1 MASGTIT
8 IVNDTNM
15 ELGYNVGENQ
25 NGNYPSNLVASGV
38 IQAKGTENVP
48 VSGYD
53 LYQVSFYSIAQQ
65 TAQTVF
71 GVEQVSP
78 DSEVAFQV
86 SSSSGVLSGESK

>member
-15 ELGYNVGENQ
+15 ELGYNIGENQ
-25 NGNYPSNLVASGV
+25 NGGYPSNLIASGV
-38 IQAKGTENVP
+38 IEANGTENIP

-53 LYQVSFYSIAQQ
+53 LYQVSFYTMAQQ

-78 DSEVAFQV
+78 DSQVAFSL
-86 SSSSGVLSGESK
+86 SSASGVLTGE

>member
-25 NGNYPSNLVASGV
+25 NGNYPTNLVASGV
-38 IQAKGTENVP
+38 IEAKGSENVP

-53 LYQVSFYSIAQQ
+53 LYQVSFYSIAQ

-78 DSEVAFQV
+78 DSQVTFQV
-86 SSSSGVLSGESK
+86 ASSSGVLSGE